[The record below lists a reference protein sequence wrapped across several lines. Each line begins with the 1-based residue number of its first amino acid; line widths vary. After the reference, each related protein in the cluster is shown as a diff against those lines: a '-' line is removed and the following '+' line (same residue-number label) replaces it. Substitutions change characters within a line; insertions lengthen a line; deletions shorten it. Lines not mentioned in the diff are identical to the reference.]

1 MHNHRRLFANV
12 ALGAALLAAPFLA
25 HAAESYDNCA
35 GFIDSVP
42 ATLTTQ
48 GVWCLRHDL
57 STAITAG
64 NAIVI
69 ATNNVTIDCNDFKLG
84 GLAAGTGSAAIGIY
98 ANARSNATVR
108 HCNVRGFNTGIYLNG
123 SGHLIED
130 NRLDNNLSTG
140 IMTVGDNH
148 QVLRNRVYDTGGR
161 QGSATGYGIFADG
174 DVIDNTVSGVFAA
187 AANSS
192 AYGIFATRDG
202 LVRGN
207 HVNGLAPTGT
217 GSATGI
223 YAPGAGVR
231 VDGNH
236 VSATTATPGTGIW
249 GLGAQ
254 TFCTNNTVV
263 NFAVAYLQCGNS
275 LNNLP

>member
-1 MHNHRRLFANV
+1 MHPRQLFTCV
-12 ALGAALLAAPFLA
+12 ALAAGLLAAPVLA

-42 ATLTTQ
+42 ATLATQ

-57 STAITAG
+57 STAITTG

-84 GLAAGTGSAAIGIY
+84 GLGAGTSSTAIGIY
-98 ANARSNATVR
+98 ATGRSNATVR
-108 HCNVRGFNTGIYLNG
+108 HCNVRGFNTGVYLNG
-123 SGHLIED
+123 SGHLVED
-130 NRLDNNLSTG
+130 NRLDNNLGTG

-148 QVLRNRVYDTGGR
+148 QVRRNRIYDTGGR
-161 QGSATGYGIFADG
+161 QGGAYAYGINADG
-174 DVIDNTVSGVFAA
+174 DIIDNTVSGVFAA
-187 AANSS
+187 AVNSS
-192 AYGIFATRDG
+192 VQGIFTTRDG

-207 HVNGLAPTGT
+207 HVNGLAPAGT
-217 GSATGI
+217 GNATGI

-236 VSATTATPGTGIW
+236 VSAATATPGTGIY
-249 GLGAQ
+249 GLGSQ

-275 LNNLP
+275 LDNLP